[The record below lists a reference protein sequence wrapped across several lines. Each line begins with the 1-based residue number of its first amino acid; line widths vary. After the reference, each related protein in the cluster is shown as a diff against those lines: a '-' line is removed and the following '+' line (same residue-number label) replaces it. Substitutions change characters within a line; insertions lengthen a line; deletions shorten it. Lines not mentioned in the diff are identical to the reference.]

1 MTGKYIKN
9 AVLYNEHIIV
19 SSVIK
24 LQTKLVWIRIQTEIM
39 GNVDLT
45 NYFTEDILGKI
56 KGYVTVIWLIT
67 N

>member
-1 MTGKYIKN
+1 MTGKYFKN
-9 AVLYNEHIIV
+9 AVLYNEHVII

-39 GNVDLT
+39 SNVDLT
-45 NYFTEDILGKI
+45 NYFPEDILGKI

>member
-1 MTGKYIKN
+1 MTGKYFKN
-9 AVLYNEHIIV
+9 AVLYNEHVII

-39 GNVDLT
+39 SNVDLT